1 MIEITYL
8 QMTIFI
14 TAVWIL
20 VRLIIAV
27 KDKRFSI
34 KRELLLLTVYI
45 CFIVIARFVYFP
57 LHHINGKIDTLKIG
71 LEQNLFASVTL
82 KAFTFITDIYD
93 GSLINVIGNILM
105 FVPVGIFYPICFKK
119 LDNLLK
125 TVIACF
131 GLSLYIELTQ
141 LLCFERHTDVD
152 DLILNTS
159 GALIGAAIVFLIRR
173 IKIKKN
179 ADK

>member
-8 QMTIFI
+8 QMATFI

-27 KDKRFSI
+27 KDKEFSI

-45 CFIVIARFVYFP
+45 CFIVIARIVYFP
-57 LHHINGKIDTLKIG
+57 LHHVNGKIDTLKTG
-71 LEQNLFASVTL
+71 LEQNLLASVNL

-93 GSLINVIGNILM
+93 GSLINVIGNITM
-105 FVPVGIFYPICFKK
+105 FIPVGIFYPICFKK
-119 LDNLLK
+119 LDNLFK
-125 TVIACF
+125 AVAAGF
-131 GLSLYIELTQ
+131 GLSLFIELTQ
-141 LLCFERHTDVD
+141 LFCLERHTDVD

>member
-45 CFIVIARFVYFP
+45 CFIVITRFVYFP

-71 LEQNLFASVTL
+71 LEQNLFASVNL

-93 GSLINVIGNILM
+93 GSLINVIGNI
-105 FVPVGIFYPICFKK
+105 
-119 LDNLLK
+119 LK

-159 GALIGAAIVFLIRR
+159 GALIGASIVFLLRR
-173 IKIKKN
+173 IKSKKESE
-179 ADK
+179 

>member
-71 LEQNLFASVTL
+71 LEQNLFVSVNL

-159 GALIGAAIVFLIRR
+159 GALIGAAIVFLLRR
-173 IKIKKN
+173 IKSKKESE
-179 ADK
+179 